1 MIANAVQWIL
11 GAILILSSL
20 GVVFARKPVYAAL
33 SFLMT
38 LFTLSVLYLQLH
50 AQFIAVMQI
59 LVYAGA
65 ILVIFMY
72 VIILFQD
79 AYQHIKHHKM
89 RSSPILLILAGAS
102 FFCTLVLLGKHFIDL
117 PKAQETLPDDFG
129 TVQGIG
135 KLLYIDFF
143 FPFEAIIL
151 LFLVAIIG
159 ALYVGKKEGT

>member
-38 LFTLSVLYLQLH
+38 LFTLSVLYLQIACAVYCCH
-50 AQFIAVMQI
+50 AI

-102 FFCTLVLLGKHFIDL
+102 FFCALVLLGKHFIDL
-117 PKAQETLPDDFG
+117 PKAQ
-129 TVQGIG
+129 
-135 KLLYIDFF
+135 KLYRMISELYKGLANFYTSIFSFHLKRLSCFF
-143 FPFEAIIL
+143 
-151 LFLVAIIG
+151 
-159 ALYVGKKEGT
+159 